1 MVEPQRQPV
10 RGRGR
15 GEQQTDGRKRM
26 AGHGESKVA
35 VVAAIVGNL
44 IIAIIKFI
52 AAALTGSSAM
62 ISEGIHSLVDTGNG
76 GLLLHGMRRAK
87 EPADAG
93 HPFGHGKA
101 LYFWSLAVAVSIFGI
116 GGGMSLY
123 EGVAHIRHVAPEALQ
138 SDPTVNY
145 IVLGIALL
153 VEGASFTVAMKQFWK
168 AKGTKGIWQY
178 IRESKDPS
186 LYTVVLE
193 DSAAMLGLVFAF
205 LGVFLGHLLENPYI
219 DGIASIAIGLL
230 LMSVAFVLA
239 FETKGL
245 LLGEGVDADVLDDIR
260 ARVESD
266 PAVDRAGDILTMY
279 MGPYELLVNLGVGFK
294 QGTTAEEMHESI
306 ARIEA
311 DLQGAYPECTRVY
324 VEAES
329 LPVLQGM

>member
-1 MVEPQRQPV
+1 
-10 RGRGR
+10 
-15 GEQQTDGRKRM
+15 M
-26 AGHGESKVA
+26 AAHGESKVA
-35 VVAAIVGNL
+35 VLAAVAGNL
-44 IIAIIKFI
+44 IIAVIKFI

-76 GLLLHGMRRAK
+76 GLLLLGMKRAK

-93 HPFGHGKA
+93 HPFGHGKS
-101 LYFWSLAVAVSIFGI
+101 LYFWSLVVAVSIFGI

-123 EGVAHIRHVAPEALQ
+123 EGVAHIRHVAPEALHG
-138 SDPTVNY
+138 DPTVNY
-145 IVLGIALL
+145 IVLAIAML
-153 VEGASFTVAMKQFWK
+153 VEGASFTVATRQFWK
-168 AKGTKGIWQY
+168 AKGSKGAWQF

-193 DSAAMLGLVFAF
+193 DSAAMLGLIFAF
-205 LGVFLGHLLENPYI
+205 LGVFFGHLFQNPYL

-230 LMSVAFVLA
+230 LMSVAFLLA

-245 LLGEGVDADVLDDIR
+245 LLGEGVDPDVLADIR

-266 PAVDRAGDILTMY
+266 PAVERAGDILTMY

-294 QGTTAEEMHESI
+294 PGTTAEEMHESI
-306 ARIEA
+306 GRIER

-324 VEAES
+324 IEAQS
-329 LPVLQGM
+329 LPAVRASA